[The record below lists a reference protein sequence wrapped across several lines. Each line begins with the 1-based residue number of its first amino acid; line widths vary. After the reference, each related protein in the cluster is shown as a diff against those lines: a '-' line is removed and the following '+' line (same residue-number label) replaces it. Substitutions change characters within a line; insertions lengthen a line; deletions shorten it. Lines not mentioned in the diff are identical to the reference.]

1 MLISFSMV
9 IISRPWFR
17 EVLCVEEAC
26 FFPIWDVI

>member
-9 IISRPWFR
+9 IISRPWFG
-17 EVLCVEEAC
+17 EVLCAEEAG